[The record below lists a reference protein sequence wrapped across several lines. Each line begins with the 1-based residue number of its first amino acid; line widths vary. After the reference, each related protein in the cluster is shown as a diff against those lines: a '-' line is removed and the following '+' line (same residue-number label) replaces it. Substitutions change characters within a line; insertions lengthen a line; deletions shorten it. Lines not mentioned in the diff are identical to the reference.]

1 MVRDGAVV
9 LDTSRQ
15 VFPALTG
22 KQWYR
27 TVGFKEI
34 AIVHGVLDESYRHTA
49 QFINR
54 IRHQPGA
61 TAVTTL
67 QDAVESEG
75 SRASKVQ
82 AEQAGRI
89 VREQGLDEQTLQPMG
104 EHTPVT
110 AERLPSE
117 AVDCVLRE
125 LAPDEPT
132 LQAMRANPV
141 AYENPSAAVH
151 VSIDDVLAKKQKE
164 HREHKSSRVSESVGF
179 ENGELARSTTRSD
192 EQAKKCVHT
201 TVAHV
206 ETGAGRRIFASAG
219 LLSTCLLVMAF
230 VVANKKL
237 QSTWMFFVDGQRSLQ
252 DLLLRV
258 FGWQGTVQLILD
270 WFHLVKKCKEQ
281 LSLALKGRH
290 IRNEQL
296 RPLLRMLWLGQVDA
310 AICALRGIDPKQVKA
325 PDALDRLVG
334 YFERNRAFIPCY
346 AARKKLGLRNSSNR
360 GEKANDVIVSARQKN
375 NGMSWSQSGSSALST
390 LQALVCNDNHRQ
402 WFDQGTVDFQLAA

>member
-1 MVRDGAVV
+1 MSRDGAVV

-15 VFPALTG
+15 LFPPLTG

-27 TVGFKEI
+27 TVGFKQV
-34 AIVHGVLDESYRHTA
+34 AIVHGVLAESYRHAT

-61 TAVTTL
+61 TPVSTL

-75 SRASKVQ
+75 SRASKAQ
-82 AEQAGRI
+82 ADQDARV

-104 EHTPVT
+104 EQT
-110 AERLPSE
+110 AVSPERLPSQ
-117 AVDCVLRE
+117 AVDSVLRE
-125 LAPDEPT
+125 MAPDEAT

-141 AYENPSAAVH
+141 AYEHPAAAVH

-164 HREHKSSRVSESVGF
+164 HREHKPCRVSESGCS
-179 ENGELARSTTRSD
+179 ENGEPRLSTVRPD

-201 TVAHV
+201 SVAHV
-206 ETGAGRRIFASAG
+206 ETEAGRRIFASAG

-230 VVANKKL
+230 MVANNKL

-270 WFHLVKKCKEQ
+270 WFHLVKKCREQ

-290 IRNEQL
+290 IRNELL
-296 RPLLRMLWLGQVDA
+296 RPLLRMLWFGNVDA
-310 AICALRGIDPKQVKA
+310 AISAIREIDPKQVKA

-334 YFERNRAFIPCY
+334 YFERNRALIPCY
-346 AARKKLGLRNSSNR
+346 AARKKLGLRNYSNR

-375 NGMSWSQSGSSALST
+375 NGMSWSQVGSSALST

-402 WFDQGTVDFQLAA
+402 WFDQGTVDFRLAA